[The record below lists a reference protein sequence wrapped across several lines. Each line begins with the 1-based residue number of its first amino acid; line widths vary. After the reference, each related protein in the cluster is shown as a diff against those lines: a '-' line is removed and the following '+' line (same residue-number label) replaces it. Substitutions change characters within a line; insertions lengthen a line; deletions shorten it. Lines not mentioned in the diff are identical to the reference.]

1 MTRLL
6 AFLFIKC
13 HLTLQDKIYIFI
25 KEPCKYHAKLRAVS
39 HAENGLLML
48 TQNLIGSQI
57 LSKKITKRVE
67 NFKLF
72 FLANFFCFIFW
83 NYTIT
88 LILRMYKWKFVLNFQ
103 PARIFWLNGR
113 RPLETVFFL
122 LNAMQCFP
130 LWTKFPSKK
139 IKKKPI
145 EILKYFGIAVFN
157 FVTHKI

>member
-57 LSKKITKRVE
+57 LSKKITKRDE

-72 FLANFFCFIFW
+72 FLANFFCFIFL

-103 PARIFWLNGR
+103 PARIF
-113 RPLETVFFL
+113 
-122 LNAMQCFP
+122 
-130 LWTKFPSKK
+130 
-139 IKKKPI
+139 
-145 EILKYFGIAVFN
+145 
-157 FVTHKI
+157 